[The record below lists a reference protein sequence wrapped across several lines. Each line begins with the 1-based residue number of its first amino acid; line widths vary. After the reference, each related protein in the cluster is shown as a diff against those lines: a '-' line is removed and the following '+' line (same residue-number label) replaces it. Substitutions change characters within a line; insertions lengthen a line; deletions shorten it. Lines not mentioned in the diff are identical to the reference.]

1 MAPRDTVRTA
11 SRRVDRRLLAA
22 AGAWWLGMYA
32 LLFVGQGRFSLH
44 AVSVA
49 CGRPAPD
56 TRFAPS
62 PRQTE
67 LFLIGCGDQG
77 LRAYR
82 DLQIADLFYPVST
95 ALLLV
100 LTLTYLR
107 SHVTPPAAWLT
118 YLPVLAAA
126 GDYLENVCA
135 WVLIAAASPRPSWA
149 THVLQIGSVVKFVA
163 SWLAWLTVI
172 ALLVLWVARRL
183 RPAASARPAASG
195 LMTAPAVSQDTWRRR
210 RHRNQS
216 AGAPRRASHTR
227 G

>member
-1 MAPRDTVRTA
+1 MAPIDAVRTA
-11 SRRVDRRLLAA
+11 SRQVDRRLLAA
-22 AGAWWLGMYA
+22 AGVWWLGMYA
-32 LLFVGQGRFSLH
+32 LLFVWQGRFSLH
-44 AVSVA
+44 TVSVA
-49 CGRPAPD
+49 CGWPAPD

-67 LFLIGCGDQG
+67 LFLTGCGAQG

-107 SHVTPPAAWLT
+107 SHVTPRAAWLT
-118 YLPVLAAA
+118 YLPILAAA

-135 WVLIAAASPRPSWA
+135 WVLIAAAPPRPSWA

-163 SWLAWLTVI
+163 SWLAWVAVI
-172 ALLVLWVARRL
+172 ALLVMWVARRL
-183 RPAASARPAASG
+183 RPATSASPRPADS
-195 LMTAPAVSQDTWRRR
+195 
-210 RHRNQS
+210 
-216 AGAPRRASHTR
+216 
-227 G
+227 